1 MDEFIGGMMAGCV
14 VCILIGLIIVDGRKT
29 IRTNTK
35 IKPEWQL
42 VTDGKVIDTVYIYTE
57 K

>member
-1 MDEFIGGMMAGCV
+1 MDKFFGGMIAGIICST
-14 VCILIGLIIVDGRKT
+14 LIGLIIFDGRKT
-29 IRTNTK
+29 IRTNKK

-42 VTDGKVIDTVYIYTE
+42 VTDGKVIDTVYIYVE